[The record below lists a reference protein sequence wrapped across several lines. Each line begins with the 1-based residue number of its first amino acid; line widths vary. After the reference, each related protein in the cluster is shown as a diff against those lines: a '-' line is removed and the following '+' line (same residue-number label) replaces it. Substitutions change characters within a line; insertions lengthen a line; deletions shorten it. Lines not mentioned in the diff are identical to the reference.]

1 MNIWIRMALERQRL
15 EQRQIQEQRAYYEV
29 RYIKYIE
36 RVVILL
42 ICPKEC
48 NVTQGSSVGL
58 KFGRVSDIRFK
69 LCQVKSLHL

>member
-1 MNIWIRMALERQRL
+1 MNILTRMALERQRL

-29 RYIKYIE
+29 RYIEYIE

-48 NVTQGSSVGL
+48 NVTQRPSAGG
-58 KFGRVSDIRFK
+58 
-69 LCQVKSLHL
+69 

>member
-1 MNIWIRMALERQRL
+1 MNILTRMALERQRL

-42 ICPKEC
+42 ICPKGRK
-48 NVTQGSSVGL
+48 VTC
-58 KFGRVSDIRFK
+58 
-69 LCQVKSLHL
+69 LCKIDY